1 MQARASTTFDSV
13 AAAYFQ
19 LVHVLV
25 HVHVHVLVLATQ
37 LLLSPHEISNAKTYG
52 GTSPEG
58 WSSGPCY

>member
-1 MQARASTTFDSV
+1 MRARASTTFDSV

-19 LVHVLV
+19 LVHV
-25 HVHVHVLVLATQ
+25 HVLVHVLVLATQ